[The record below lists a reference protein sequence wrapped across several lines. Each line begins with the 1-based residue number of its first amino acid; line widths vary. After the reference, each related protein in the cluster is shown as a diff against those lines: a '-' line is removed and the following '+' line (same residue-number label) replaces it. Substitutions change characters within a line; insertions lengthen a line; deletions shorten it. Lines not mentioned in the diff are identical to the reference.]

1 MVVLLFLFNFSSYST
16 EVFFTEGGQFVQSQK
31 NWIQADLAA
40 ANRNRAKVPW
50 VIAFG
55 HRPMYCSNDD
65 GDDCTK
71 EDSLVRLG

>member
-1 MVVLLFLFNFSSYST
+1 M
-16 EVFFTEGGQFVQSQK
+16 ESQK